1 MNQGL
6 GQAVQQGDWQRA
18 GNLFKQYN
26 RSNNQVHPVLVR
38 RREEMANWL
47 SHAQPVQQPGQ
58 PQFSMQPN
66 TQPDEPPVPGAGL
79 AALFNPRSVQTLPIN
94 ANGVANIDGRMNL
107 GRQDENIQLAQA
119 GPQLPSGGQYTDDL
133 ANPQPRRNQAPQPP
147 QAQPGSQR
155 GVADAAT
162 QEIEDIVSTYL
173 PANQDR
179 IGFLSRALR
188 NAAILTPDQAN
199 EYRKE
204 LDTLTGPQ
212 KVSIPDFGD
221 ANFVYDRNK
230 REYVLDTFQPHPKMR
245 DLAFGGTSV
254 PALYYYSRRTG
265 WRRVLGRSTP
275 TQGTPTQG
283 TQQGATQQGGTQDRT
298 AFGIQREPNLDTP
311 GDIAQAG
318 QEVES
323 ARKYA
328 ETLTG
333 IRSELVQDATRLP
346 QVISSLNAMEAALK
360 SGRPWVGPGSS
371 ILLDIQR
378 AASNIPWLAP
388 LVTDL
393 DRLSKT
399 ELFNKL
405 QTMLGAMQ
413 TRGLTSR
420 PTQFDFQQLLAA
432 SPGLAQSATGSQ
444 VLIDYLRQ
452 EMRHQIN
459 IARMVGKYNP
469 DQLPQMQAE
478 IDKYYQNNPIII
490 TVPAHRQGNRQIPQ
504 QRIFTAPVTSQE
516 DYNRV
521 PSGTQYQHP
530 DDPPGTYSTKQ

>member
-1 MNQGL
+1 
-6 GQAVQQGDWQRA
+6 
-18 GNLFKQYN
+18 
-26 RSNNQVHPVLVR
+26 
-38 RREEMANWL
+38 
-47 SHAQPVQQPGQ
+47 
-58 PQFSMQPN
+58 
-66 TQPDEPPVPGAGL
+66 
-79 AALFNPRSVQTLPIN
+79 
-94 ANGVANIDGRMNL
+94 
-107 GRQDENIQLAQA
+107 
-119 GPQLPSGGQYTDDL
+119 
-133 ANPQPRRNQAPQPP
+133 
-147 QAQPGSQR
+147 
-155 GVADAAT
+155 
-162 QEIEDIVSTYL
+162 
-173 PANQDR
+173 
-179 IGFLSRALR
+179 
-188 NAAILTPDQAN
+188 
-199 EYRKE
+199 
-204 LDTLTGPQ
+204 
-212 KVSIPDFGD
+212 
-221 ANFVYDRNK
+221 
-230 REYVLDTFQPHPKMR
+230 
-245 DLAFGGTSV
+245 
-254 PALYYYSRRTG
+254 
-265 WRRVLGRSTP
+265 
-275 TQGTPTQG
+275 
-283 TQQGATQQGGTQDRT
+283 
-298 AFGIQREPNLDTP
+298 
-311 GDIAQAG
+311 
-318 QEVES
+318 
-323 ARKYA
+323 
-328 ETLTG
+328 
-333 IRSELVQDATRLP
+333 
-346 QVISSLNAMEAALK
+346 MEAALK

-530 DDPPGTYSTKQ
+530 DDPPGTYRTKQ